1 MWQKVWI
8 YSKSGQKICD
18 MSVSEKQTVEI
29 IKAIIK
35 GAKILILDEPT
46 AVLTPQES
54 SSLFN
59 VIRSM
64 KKDGKSIIII
74 THKLQ
79 EVLDI
84 SDNVYIMRKGR
95 YIDTLKTSET
105 DENELAC
112 KW

>member
-1 MWQKVWI
+1 
-8 YSKSGQKICD
+8 
-18 MSVSEKQTVEI
+18 
-29 IKAIIK
+29 
-35 GAKILILDEPT
+35 
-46 AVLTPQES
+46 
-54 SSLFN
+54 
-59 VIRSM
+59 M

-112 KW
+112 KMVGKQSHCRLHVHLTKRKNSSFSAQHKLSF

>member
-1 MWQKVWI
+1 
-8 YSKSGQKICD
+8 
-18 MSVSEKQTVEI
+18 
-29 IKAIIK
+29 
-35 GAKILILDEPT
+35 
-46 AVLTPQES
+46 
-54 SSLFN
+54 
-59 VIRSM
+59 M

-112 KW
+112 KMVGKTDHIADCTYILRKEKNSSFSAQHKLSF

>member
-1 MWQKVWI
+1 
-8 YSKSGQKICD
+8 

-35 GAKILILDEPT
+35 GAKILIYLMSQRQFLHHKRA
-46 AVLTPQES
+46 AVF
-54 SSLFN
+54 FN

-105 DENELAC
+105 DENELC
-112 KW
+112 L